1 MKTKV
6 VRIGNSQGIRIPKTL
21 LAQCGLSGAVEL
33 DVRDGQ
39 LVLHSA
45 TRSRA
50 GWDEAFR
57 RMHVHRDDALLDRD
71 ARAASAWDRTEWRW

>member
-21 LAQCGLSGAVEL
+21 LAQCGLTGSVEL

-39 LVLHSA
+39 LVLRST

-57 RMHVHRDDALLDRD
+57 RMGVHRDDTLLDRD
-71 ARAASAWDRTEWRW
+71 VLSSSAWDRSEWRW

>member
-21 LAQCGLSGAVEL
+21 LAQCGLTGAVEL

-50 GWDEAFR
+50 GWEEAFR
-57 RMHVHRDDALLDRD
+57 RMHVHRDDALLDQD
-71 ARAASAWDRTEWRW
+71 ARSSSAWDRTEWRW

>member
-21 LAQCGLSGAVEL
+21 LAQCGLTGAVEL

-39 LVLHSA
+39 LVVHSTGRA
-45 TRSRA
+45 RA
-50 GWDEAFR
+50 GWDETFR
-57 RMHVHRDDALLDRD
+57 RMHAHRDDALLDRD
-71 ARAASAWDRTEWRW
+71 ASSASAWDRTEWRW